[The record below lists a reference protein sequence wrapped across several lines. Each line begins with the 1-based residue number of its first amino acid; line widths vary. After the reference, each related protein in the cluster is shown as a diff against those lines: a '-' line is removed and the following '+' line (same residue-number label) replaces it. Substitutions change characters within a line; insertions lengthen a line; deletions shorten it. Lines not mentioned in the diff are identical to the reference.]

1 MIEKLLQA
9 GADANERQPNG
20 ETPLM
25 LASRNGNVDAIKV
38 LIDHK
43 ADLNA
48 KEKLRGTTALM
59 WAAEQSH
66 PAAVKLLA
74 AAAPM
79 SKPLPIPTRA
89 IPA

>member
-1 MIEKLLQA
+1 MLEKLLSA
-9 GADANERQPNG
+9 GRMQNERQPNG

-25 LASRNGNVDAIKV
+25 LAARTGNVAAIKV

-59 WAAEQSH
+59 WVAEQE
-66 PAAVKLLA
+66 PCG
-74 AAAPM
+74 
-79 SKPLPIPTRA
+79 RD
-89 IPA
+89 